1 MEYPA
6 RGYFLLADRPAV
18 SLGNEV
24 KAMTELNLSSAVSG
38 HGVRAPFVL
47 PRIALPH
54 YLVYCARR
62 LAQAAILMVLTV
74 AITFTLINSAPGD
87 MVDVIAGESSIADA
101 AYLDQLRAKF
111 GLDQPLP
118 VRFLNYAE
126 RIADLD
132 LGYSFRQNKSV
143 LSLIA
148 GRVGATALLM
158 TTSVVIALSAAL
170 VLGTIAARHV
180 NRTADAIISTLTL
193 LAYAT
198 PVFWIGLMMIVLFS
212 IKLRWLPSSGMETLF
227 SGYTGL
233 HRWGDI
239 GLHLIM
245 PALTLA
251 LFQLA
256 LYTRLLRAS
265 LLDVLRQDFIRTARA
280 KGLSERRVVVRHALR
295 NALLPLVT
303 MVGMH
308 FATTLGGS
316 VVVESVFAWP
326 GLGRLAYDAIGQR
339 DVNLLVGIVLF
350 SAMVV
355 IAVNFVV
362 DLLYGWLDP
371 RIENA

>member
-1 MEYPA
+1 M
-6 RGYFLLADRPAV
+6 F
-18 SLGNEV
+18 
-24 KAMTELNLSSAVSG
+24 SAVPVRG
-38 HGVRAPFVL
+38 ARAPLVL
-47 PRIALPH
+47 PRIVLPR

-62 LAQAAILMVLTV
+62 LVQAAILMVLTI

-111 GLDQPLP
+111 GLDKPLP

-143 LSLIA
+143 LSLILD
-148 GRVGATALLM
+148 RLGATALLM
-158 TTSVVIALSAAL
+158 TTSVLIAVAGAL
-170 VLGTIAARHV
+170 ILGTIAARHV
-180 NRTADAIISTLTL
+180 NRTADAIISTITL

-212 IKLRWLPSSGMETLF
+212 VKLRWLPSSGMETLF

-233 HRWGDI
+233 RRWGDI

-245 PALTLA
+245 PALSLA

-256 LYTRLLRAS
+256 LFTRLLRSS
-265 LLDVLRQDFIRTARA
+265 LLEILRQDFIRTARA
-280 KGLSERRVVVRHALR
+280 KGISESRVVVRHALR

-308 FATTLGGS
+308 FASTLGGS

-339 DVNLLVGIVLF
+339 DVNLLLGIVLF
-350 SAMVV
+350 SALVV
-355 IAVNFVV
+355 IAVNFIV

-371 RIENA
+371 RIENR

>member
-1 MEYPA
+1 MN
-6 RGYFLLADRPAV
+6 RV
-18 SLGNEV
+18 NEIE
-24 KAMTELNLSSAVSG
+24 AMTELNLFSAIPASG
-38 HGVRAPFVL
+38 ARRSFRL
-47 PRIALPH
+47 PRIAVPR
-54 YLVYCARR
+54 YLAYCARR
-62 LAQAAILMVLTV
+62 LAQAAVLMVLTV

-111 GLDQPLP
+111 GLDKPLP

-126 RIADLD
+126 RIADFD

-143 LSLIA
+143 LSLILD
-148 GRVGATALLM
+148 RLGATALLM
-158 TTSVVIALSAAL
+158 VTSVVLALSIAL

-180 NRTADAIISTLTL
+180 NRAADAIISTITL

-227 SGYTGL
+227 SGYTGIQ
-233 HRWGDI
+233 RWGDV

-245 PALTLA
+245 PAVTLA

-265 LLDVLRQDFIRTARA
+265 LLEVLRQDFIRTARA
-280 KGLSERRVVVRHALR
+280 KGLSERRVVIRHALR

-350 SAMVV
+350 SALVV
-355 IAVNFVV
+355 IVVNFVV

-371 RIENA
+371 RIEGA